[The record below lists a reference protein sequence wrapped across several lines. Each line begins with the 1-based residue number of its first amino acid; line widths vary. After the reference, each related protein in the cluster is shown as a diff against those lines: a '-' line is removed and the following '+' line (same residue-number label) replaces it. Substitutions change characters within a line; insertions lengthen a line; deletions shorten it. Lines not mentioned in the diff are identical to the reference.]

1 MKKKE
6 TSCIIL
12 ILVDGFGASIR
23 KVDSIQLIPDG
34 VDLSNSSAMGRT
46 TCRPQGKRSSS
57 PTTKIN
63 YF

>member
-46 TCRPQGKRSSS
+46 TVGRKAKGALRQRQR
-57 PTTKIN
+57 
-63 YF
+63 

>member
-34 VDLSNSSAMGRT
+34 VDLIRQPWEEPPVGRKAKGAL
-46 TCRPQGKRSSS
+46 RQRQR
-57 PTTKIN
+57 
-63 YF
+63 